1 MTAQRLEKR
10 QQQVEELCAAVL
22 RALAASPRL
31 RYRGNRLELAGR
43 AFPIR
48 APHLHPE
55 FARDD
60 FRSFRG
66 VADSLA
72 LRLRHSDRAL
82 HRSRMPAS
90 PIERLVFDLLEQL
103 RCEALVS
110 EQLPGV
116 RHNLMHRFSQWAEQF
131 IDSGQLENHLGLML
145 FTLALMSWR
154 LLCNGHTPERIQDLL
169 EAPRMGLLGQF
180 GAEFGLLRK
189 TRHDQAAFATHALN
203 IAFCI
208 AALIDQLE
216 QQLGSADERRD
227 TASEKSLA
235 AFALLL
241 ENDGGEDGDGGGI
254 AGANDRAGAQDGFR
268 YRVFSRDHDVEQV
281 VGKRVRAE
289 LLLEL
294 RQRLD
299 QRILRQGL
307 NLQRLAR
314 QLSALLAAPRL
325 QGWEFA
331 QEEGRLDGGRLSR
344 LVTNPNQRDLFRREP
359 LRPHSE
365 CVVTFLI
372 DNSGSMRTH
381 IESLAL
387 LVDCLSRALELAGA
401 KTEILGFTTGQ
412 WNGGRP
418 FKRWRGQGSPADP
431 GRLNELCHMI
441 YKDAD
446 TPWRRARPAIA
457 GLLKSDLFREG
468 VDGEALLWARQRLR
482 QRNEPRRL
490 LIVISDGCPMDSA
503 THQANRE
510 DILDLHLRQVARQI
524 EDEGEIELYALGV
537 GLDLSAYYRHS
548 LELDL
553 QQGVENALFGEVLG
567 LLGRGRAR
575 R

>member
-1 MTAQRLEKR
+1 
-10 QQQVEELCAAVL
+10 
-22 RALAASPRL
+22 
-31 RYRGNRLELAGR
+31 
-43 AFPIR
+43 
-48 APHLHPE
+48 
-55 FARDD
+55 
-60 FRSFRG
+60 
-66 VADSLA
+66 
-72 LRLRHSDRAL
+72 
-82 HRSRMPAS
+82 
-90 PIERLVFDLLEQL
+90 
-103 RCEALVS
+103 
-110 EQLPGV
+110 
-116 RHNLMHRFSQWAEQF
+116 
-131 IDSGQLENHLGLML
+131 
-145 FTLALMSWR
+145 
-154 LLCNGHTPERIQDLL
+154 
-169 EAPRMGLLGQF
+169 
-180 GAEFGLLRK
+180 
-189 TRHDQAAFATHALN
+189 
-203 IAFCI
+203 
-208 AALIDQLE
+208 
-216 QQLGSADERRD
+216 
-227 TASEKSLA
+227 
-235 AFALLL
+235 
-241 ENDGGEDGDGGGI
+241 
-254 AGANDRAGAQDGFR
+254 
-268 YRVFSRDHDVEQV
+268 
-281 VGKRVRAE
+281 
-289 LLLEL
+289 
-294 RQRLD
+294 
-299 QRILRQGL
+299 
-307 NLQRLAR
+307 
-314 QLSALLAAPRL
+314 
-325 QGWEFA
+325 
-331 QEEGRLDGGRLSR
+331 
-344 LVTNPNQRDLFRREP
+344 VTNPNQRDLFRREP

-482 QRNEPRRL
+482 QRNEARRL